1 MTVRPQRSREKVGSD
16 RLSKEECAMTT
27 GALHPKKVEEF
38 RKSLRGSIL
47 QAGDDGYD
55 GVRRIWNG
63 MIDRRPAA
71 IARCTGSAD
80 VMAAVRFAREQGLP
94 IAVRCGGH
102 NVAGNSICDD
112 GLVIDLT
119 PMRGVRVDPS
129 RSVVRVGG
137 GALLGDI
144 DHEVQAFGLALPVGA
159 VSETGIGGLALHG
172 GLGFLTRKYGLTAD
186 NLVSADVVTADG
198 KLITADEKNH
208 ADLFWALKGGG
219 GNFGVVT
226 SFEFQVHPL
235 GPDVF
240 FLLTFYPASAAE
252 EILKEFRSFMPSAP
266 DELMAIAIYWNAPQG
281 EPIPAEHR
289 GAPVLVVVGCWC
301 GPLDQGEQA
310 TQQLRQIAT
319 PIADLSGTMPYVEA
333 QQLFDPDYPKGLRY
347 YWKSLYLDE
356 LSDDAIRLACDA
368 GADRPTLLSTV
379 EVWALG
385 GAMARVRPE
394 ATALYHRDAPFLL
407 TIEANAEDPATDE
420 ANIAWVRR
428 WHQDATRFSRSGTYF
443 NFGGFW
449 EGGEEML
456 AQSFGA
462 NYPRLREVKTR
473 YDPENVFHHN
483 LRIPVDRIGTP
494 PSRGAGSA
502 DVAAAVHFVPAGA
515 ADR

>member
-1 MTVRPQRSREKVGSD
+1 MTR
-16 RLSKEECAMTT
+16 TT
-27 GALHPKKVEEF
+27 GGTEYDMATVTLDSEKIAEF
-38 RKSLRGSIL
+38 RKNLRGTIL
-47 QAGDDGYD
+47 GPGDEGYD
-55 GVRRIWNG
+55 GARRIWNG

-80 VMAAVRFAREQGLP
+80 VMAAVRFARERRLP
-94 IAVRCGGH
+94 IAVRSGGH
-102 NVAGNSICDD
+102 NVAGNSICEG

-119 PMRGVRVDPS
+119 PMRGVRVDHS

-144 DHEVQAFGLALPVGA
+144 DHEAQAFGLAVPVGA

-186 NLVSADVVTADG
+186 NLVSADLVTADG
-198 KLITADEKNH
+198 KLITADERNYPE
-208 ADLFWALKGGG
+208 LFWALKGGG

-226 SFEFQVHPL
+226 SFEFSVHPL

-252 EILKEFRSFMPSAP
+252 RVLAAFRSFMPSAP
-266 DELMAIAIYWNAPQG
+266 DELMAIAIYWSAPQG
-281 EPIPAEHR
+281 EPIPQEHR
-289 GAPVLVVVGCWC
+289 GAPVMVVVGCWC
-301 GPLDQGEQA
+301 GPLNQGEEA
-310 TQQLRQIAT
+310 TQSLRRIAT
-319 PIADLSGTMPYVEA
+319 PIADLSGTMPYLEA

-368 GADRPTLLSTV
+368 GADRPTPLSTV

-385 GAMARVRPE
+385 GAMGRVRPE
-394 ATALYHRDAPFLL
+394 ATPFYHRGAPFLL
-407 TIEANAEDPATDE
+407 TIEANAHDPATDE
-420 ANIAWVRR
+420 ANIAWARR
-428 WHQDATRFSRSGTYF
+428 WHQDATRFSQGGTYF

-462 NYPRLREVKTR
+462 NYPRLREVKTK
-473 YDPENVFHHN
+473 YDPENIFHHN
-483 LRIPVDRIGTP
+483 LRIPVDPMGTP
-494 PSRGAGSA
+494 P
-502 DVAAAVHFVPAGA
+502 
-515 ADR
+515 

>member
-1 MTVRPQRSREKVGSD
+1 MR
-16 RLSKEECAMTT
+16 T
-27 GALHPKKVEEF
+27 GALDHKKVEEF
-38 RKSLRGSIL
+38 RKSFRGTIL
-47 QAGDDGYD
+47 QPGDDSFEGA
-55 GVRRIWNG
+55 RRIWNG
-63 MIDRRPAA
+63 MIDRHPAA

-80 VMAAVRFAREQGLP
+80 VMAAVRFAREHQLS
-94 IAVRCGGH
+94 IAVRGGGH
-102 NVAGNSICDD
+102 NVAGNAICDG

-119 PMRGVRVDPS
+119 PMRGVRVDRS

-144 DHEVQAFGLALPVGA
+144 DHEVQAFGLAVPVGA

-198 KLITADEKNH
+198 KLITADEGNH
-208 ADLFWALKGGG
+208 PDLLWALKGGG

-226 SFEFQVHPL
+226 SFAFKVHPL
-235 GPDVF
+235 SPEVY

-252 EILKEFRSFMPSAP
+252 KVLTFFRSFMPSAP

-281 EPIPAEHR
+281 EPIPEEHR
-289 GAPVLVVVGCWC
+289 GAPVMVVVGCWC
-301 GPLDQGEQA
+301 GPLDQGEEA
-310 TQQLRQIAT
+310 TQPLRQIAT
-319 PIADLSGTMPYVEA
+319 PIADLSGAMPYLEA

-356 LSDDAIRLACDA
+356 LGDEVIRLACDA
-368 GADRPTLLSTV
+368 GADRPTPLSTV

-385 GAMARVRPE
+385 GEMGRVRPE
-394 ATALYHRDAPFLL
+394 ATAFYHRDAPFLL

-420 ANIAWVRR
+420 ANITWVRR
-428 WHQDATRFSRSGTYF
+428 WHRDATRFSRGGTYF

-449 EGGEEML
+449 EGGEELL

-462 NYPRLREVKTR
+462 NYARIREVKTK
-473 YDPENVFHHN
+473 YDPENVFYHN
-483 LRIPVDRIGTP
+483 LRIPVDRK
-494 PSRGAGSA
+494 SA
-502 DVAAAVHFVPAGA
+502 LP
-515 ADR
+515 